1 VVTDQAESCS
11 ANYDRIGRSKDAT
24 LVKASD
30 GPTDVLS
37 SGADTFMR
45 MQRLLDAFDASVRT
59 DTLPQTAHAFGVDA
73 RAVHHAFDLIG
84 PLLLDGM
91 ARTARRS
98 EGAETLMRLLPDT
111 SPGLFDGMG
120 TLGDLLNSLLG
131 TEPPSGEAALQ
142 ALMGPGVQAMGAS
155 LSQLVGF
162 NVAPLMPMAATTL
175 LGKVAKVAGER
186 GLDATGLS
194 TMLQSEH
201 RAIADVPAN
210 AALVACVAEAV
221 ARGEAACERI
231 AVYGADWARVIAAPA
246 AAMIMVTTTEMS
258 GPFGTIRETRAAS
271 DAMIDAARRAGPRSL
286 LTAAF
291 AGGLTA
297 EMIRRLQAEAPTI
310 DGLIEVIR
318 SAVAAV
324 ARHSPE
330 ELYAFKATL
339 RAVARS
345 AAAVTRDVELIE
357 EDDDPV
363 NEEEQAALRQIEDA
377 LA

>member
-1 VVTDQAESCS
+1 
-11 ANYDRIGRSKDAT
+11 
-24 LVKASD
+24 
-30 GPTDVLS
+30 
-37 SGADTFMR
+37 
-45 MQRLLDAFDASVRT
+45 
-59 DTLPQTAHAFGVDA
+59 
-73 RAVHHAFDLIG
+73 
-84 PLLLDGM
+84 
-91 ARTARRS
+91 
-98 EGAETLMRLLPDT
+98 
-111 SPGLFDGMG
+111 
-120 TLGDLLNSLLG
+120 
-131 TEPPSGEAALQ
+131 
-142 ALMGPGVQAMGAS
+142 
-155 LSQLVGF
+155 
-162 NVAPLMPMAATTL
+162 
-175 LGKVAKVAGER
+175 
-186 GLDATGLS
+186 
-194 TMLQSEH
+194 
-201 RAIADVPAN
+201 
-210 AALVACVAEAV
+210 
-221 ARGEAACERI
+221 
-231 AVYGADWARVIAAPA
+231 
-246 AAMIMVTTTEMS
+246 MS

-330 ELYAFKATL
+330 ELFAFKATL